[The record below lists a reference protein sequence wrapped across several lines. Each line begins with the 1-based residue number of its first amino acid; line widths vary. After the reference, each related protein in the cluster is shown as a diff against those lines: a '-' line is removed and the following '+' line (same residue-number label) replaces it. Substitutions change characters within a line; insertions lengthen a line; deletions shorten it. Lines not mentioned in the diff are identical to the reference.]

1 MSTLIRLLKLV
12 EFIAVCLLI
21 LLLTAGQAEVFAQ
34 EGSAK
39 EKKLAI
45 TQAVMCEE
53 IRDYEPYNRAAV
65 FSISI
70 GKVYCFTAFNPV
82 PRNMFVYHSWYR
94 RDRLITTRRLS
105 LKTPEWSVFSTI
117 QLRQADKGPWRVEV
131 KDHNGGIIRII
142 KFSITD

>member
-1 MSTLIRLLKLV
+1 MHTLIQSFRPR
-12 EFIAVCLLI
+12 EFMAGF
-21 LLLTAGQAEVFAQ
+21 LLLFIWASGFAEAFAQ
-34 EGSAK
+34 ENDSNAK
-39 EKKLAI
+39 ELAV

-53 IRDYEPYNRAAV
+53 IKNYEPHNKAAV
-65 FSISI
+65 FSISA

-82 PRNMFVYHSWYR
+82 PRDMYIYHSWYR

-105 LKTPEWSVFSTI
+105 LKTPDWSVVSTI

-131 KDHNGGIIRII
+131 KDHNGGVIKII

>member
-1 MSTLIRLLKLV
+1 MLLFV
-12 EFIAVCLLI
+12 WAAG
-21 LLLTAGQAEVFAQ
+21 LTEAFAQ
-34 EGSAK
+34 ENDSSGK
-39 EKKLAI
+39 ELAV

-53 IRDYEPYNRAAV
+53 IKDYEPHNKAAV
-65 FSISI
+65 FSIST

-82 PRNMFVYHSWYR
+82 PRNMYIYHSWYR

-131 KDHNGGIIRII
+131 KDHNGGIIKII
-142 KFSITD
+142 KFSITE

>member
-1 MSTLIRLLKLV
+1 MHTLIRLLKPL
-12 EFIAVCLLI
+12 EIISGCLLVLFI
-21 LLLTAGQAEVFAQ
+21 TAGHAELLAQ
-34 EGSAK
+34 ESNEKG
-39 EKKLAI
+39 KKLAI

-53 IRDYEPYNRAAV
+53 IRDYEPHNKAAV
-65 FSISI
+65 FSISA

-82 PRNMFVYHSWYR
+82 PRNMYVYHSWYR

-131 KDHNGGIIRII
+131 KDHNGGTIKII

>member
-1 MSTLIRLLKLV
+1 MLTLIRLLKPL
-12 EFIAVCLLI
+12 EIFTGCLLI
-21 LLLTAGQAEVFAQ
+21 LFLTAGYARLFAQ
-34 EGSAK
+34 EDNGKK
-39 EKKLAI
+39 EKLAI

-53 IRDYEPYNRAAV
+53 IRDYEPQNRAAV
-65 FSISI
+65 FSIST

-82 PRNMFVYHSWYR
+82 PSNMYVYHSWYR

-105 LKTPEWSVFSTI
+105 LKTPAWSVFSTI

-131 KDHNGGIIRII
+131 KDHNGGVIKII

>member
-1 MSTLIRLLKLV
+1 MTG
-12 EFIAVCLLI
+12 CLLVI
-21 LLLTAGQAEVFAQ
+21 LLAAGHAQVFAQ
-34 EGSAK
+34 EDDSTQ
-39 EKKLAI
+39 KKLAI

-65 FSISI
+65 FSISA

-82 PRNMFVYHSWYR
+82 PRDMFIYHSWYR

-131 KDHNGGIIRII
+131 KDHNGGNIAII

>member
-1 MSTLIRLLKLV
+1 MAG
-12 EFIAVCLLI
+12 F
-21 LLLTAGQAEVFAQ
+21 LLLLFWAAGFTEALAQ
-34 EGSAK
+34 ENGNSGK
-39 EKKLAI
+39 ELAV

-53 IRDYEPYNRAAV
+53 IKGYEPHNKAAV
-65 FSISI
+65 FSISA

-82 PRNMFVYHSWYR
+82 PRNMYVYHSWYR

-131 KDHNGGIIRII
+131 KDHNGGIIKTI
-142 KFSITD
+142 KFSITE